1 MVPGGG
7 IAGTPVPLG
16 GSDSARDSR
25 AMKRFFRT
33 FKNQFWFFRAT
44 WPPLLLAVCC
54 MALVRLHAPLWWGG
68 LCVIG
73 AVLLCLDSLARHRE
87 FRALR
92 HSVRL
97 ARGLSGEALARFR
110 AARST
115 WCSRRAAIAAAQ
127 AEGFGADARSLVSG
141 WGYKPWHVFPDR
153 AFSLR
158 SPFFRSSFWLSV
170 LGLGR

>member
-1 MVPGGG
+1 MNR
-7 IAGTPVPLG
+7 IF
-16 GSDSARDSR
+16 R
-25 AMKRFFRT
+25 ALLDRL
-33 FKNQFWFFRAT
+33 WFLRAT
-44 WPPLLLAVCC
+44 WPPLCLAVVC
-54 MALVRLHAPLWWGG
+54 LTLSRLQMPVWWGV

-73 AVLLCLDSLARHRE
+73 ALLLCTDSLARHRE

-110 AARST
+110 AARTT
-115 WCSRRAAIAAAQ
+115 WCSRRAAIAAAY
-127 AEGFGADARSLVSG
+127 AEGFGTDARALVDD

-158 SPFFRSSFWLSV
+158 SPFLRLSFWQSV
-170 LGLGR
+170 LGIRR